1 MKLLPVI
8 ITRPGGVVYYLV
20 QPFGVDQ
27 PGQAIVLSAHATAE
41 DAYDRLDAIAEAPQ
55 MNYSFACFEIY
66 ITDEHQQPVARPR
79 VQRAAD
85 QHVRPDPRP

>member
-8 ITRPGGVVYYLV
+8 IRPGGVVYYLV

-27 PGQAIVLSAHATAE
+27 AGQAIVLSAHTTAE

-55 MNYSFACFEIY
+55 MDCSFVGFEIY
-66 ITDEHQQPVARPR
+66 IVDEHEQRVARPR
-79 VQRAAD
+79 VQ
-85 QHVRPDPRP
+85 